1 MRSIEEAIKIHI
13 PCIPLIV
20 QANHIACFLG
30 IHKNVVHMYT
40 CTKCQDRL
48 TIPK

>member
-20 QANHIACFLG
+20 QVNYIACFLG
-30 IHKNVVHMYT
+30 IHKNAVHIFIHVQNVKT
-40 CTKCQDRL
+40 D
-48 TIPK
+48 